1 MLIIKVYQKLNK
13 NKKEF
18 FIRCRNNKYKYKL
31 WGVVMYNF
39 SKKQQYAIIIL
50 LCFGLLFSGYI
61 IYQRYNS
68 ANDAIVQS
76 KNIQNTRLKT
86 MQSNT
91 DKKINN
97 KEVKVYVTGLVK
109 SPGVYSMN
117 DGDRIID
124 ALNKAGGP
132 LEGADLTNINLAEKV
147 KDEQMIKIVKK
158 GEEST
163 NIGNNGQPAQSSQSS
178 KININTATK
187 EQLDTLPGIGEVTAQ
202 RIVDYREQHG
212 KFQKIE
218 DIMNVSRIGPKLFEQ
233 IKDKI
238 TAD

>member
-1 MLIIKVYQKLNK
+1 M
-13 NKKEF
+13 
-18 FIRCRNNKYKYKL
+18 
-31 WGVVMYNF
+31 MYNF

-50 LCFGLLFSGYI
+50 LCIGLFFSGYI

-68 ANDAIVQS
+68 TNDIVIQTKNTQS
-76 KNIQNTRLKT
+76 TQLEKPQA
-86 MQSNT
+86 ST
-91 DKKINN
+91 DKKVNSEEI
-97 KEVKVYVTGLVK
+97 KVYVTGLVK
-109 SPGVYSMN
+109 FPGVYSMN
-117 DGDRIID
+117 EGDRIID

-158 GEEST
+158 GDEST
-163 NIGNNGQPAQSSQSS
+163 TSGDNGQTLQASQSG

-202 RIVDYREQHG
+202 RIIDYREQHG

-238 TAD
+238 TVN